1 MDPFNLTYT
10 VCEIKN
16 KSIKGI
22 KWVGLAEVIV
32 RIMQVISSIIL
43 ARLLGP
49 TTFGAFGICLI
60 FYRFLHAI
68 GDLGFGTAIIQKKN
82 IEQKELESIFFLC
95 LIFSTTLCLILYFS
109 ADYVQDFFSFGD
121 LAKTLRI
128 LSFIFIIAPC
138 STILRSLFIRELN
151 FDKLTISEVL
161 SLLCN
166 SVTAIFLAYKG
177 FGIWSL
183 ITGLYIENILL
194 TILLFHYGSWIPRLR
209 ISFTHIK
216 EISNFAC
223 NVILARLAYF
233 FNANIDKFLVG
244 KFLGEHYLGIYIIT
258 YNLID
263 IPVQRLSK
271 NAIKVTFST
280 LSKFQDNL
288 MEFRKTYKTLNY
300 YLSLIIFPVFIGLLI
315 VAPEFTRVFYGPQ
328 WEEMIIPLRI
338 LCLAGIF
345 RSLLVVS
352 STTLF
357 AINKPKLEVM
367 LALFQGSIIFS
378 SAIVLLQFGISG
390 VSIGVTTGYLIGFFV
405 SLIVSL
411 TIVGMKF
418 REYVELI
425 SNPLIGVGIIIGI
438 WFINF
443 LIFKHLLTD
452 VIFMIMNIGISMILF
467 IIYISAKDR
476 TIFYQLRKILL
487 TTYE

>member
-1 MDPFNLTYT
+1 
-10 VCEIKN
+10 
-16 KSIKGI
+16 
-22 KWVGLAEVIV
+22 
-32 RIMQVISSIIL
+32 
-43 ARLLGP
+43 
-49 TTFGAFGICLI
+49 
-60 FYRFLHAI
+60 
-68 GDLGFGTAIIQKKN
+68 
-82 IEQKELESIFFLC
+82 
-95 LIFSTTLCLILYFS
+95 
-109 ADYVQDFFSFGD
+109 
-121 LAKTLRI
+121 
-128 LSFIFIIAPC
+128 
-138 STILRSLFIRELN
+138 
-151 FDKLTISEVL
+151 
-161 SLLCN
+161 
-166 SVTAIFLAYKG
+166 
-177 FGIWSL
+177 
-183 ITGLYIENILL
+183 
-194 TILLFHYGSWIPRLR
+194 
-209 ISFTHIK
+209 
-216 EISNFAC
+216 
-223 NVILARLAYF
+223 
-233 FNANIDKFLVG
+233 VG
-244 KFLGEHYLGIYIIT
+244 KFLGEQYLGIYIIA

-263 IPVQRLSK
+263 MPVQRLSK

-288 MEFRKTYKTLNY
+288 MEFKKTYKTLNY

-367 LALFQGSIIFS
+367 LALFQGSIISS

-418 REYVELI
+418 REYVKLI
-425 SNPLIGVGIIIGI
+425 SNPLLGVGIIIGI
-438 WFINF
+438 WFMNL

-467 IIYISAKDR
+467 ITYISIKDR